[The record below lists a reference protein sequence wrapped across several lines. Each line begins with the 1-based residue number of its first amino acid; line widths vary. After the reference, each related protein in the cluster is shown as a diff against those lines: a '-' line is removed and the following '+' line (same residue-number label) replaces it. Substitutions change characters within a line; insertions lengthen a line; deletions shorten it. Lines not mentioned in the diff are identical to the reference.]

1 MVNNEAA
8 LDQLFQVLA
17 DPTRRAV
24 VARLA
29 GSGPATVSELA
40 SPFAMGL
47 PAFLKHVRI
56 LEESGLVVSAKSG
69 RARTCSIRHEQIAKA
84 AEWLDDLRRHA
95 EARVDRFAAYVES
108 LESPKETNIE

>member
-1 MVNNEAA
+1 MVNHDAA
-8 LDQLFQVLA
+8 LDPLFHVLA

-29 GSGPATVSELA
+29 RSGPATVGDLA

-47 PAFLKHVRI
+47 PAFLKHVRL
-56 LEESGLVVSAKSG
+56 LEENGLVVSTKSG
-69 RARTCSIRHEQIAKA
+69 RSRICTIRPDQIARA
-84 AEWLDDLRRHA
+84 ADWLDDLRRHA

-108 LESPKETNIE
+108 LEPPKGDKN